1 MDPAPRMRVTDLP
14 LAGLRVAIV
23 GRLASMSRRDAHK
36 LLRGHGAVPV
46 EASDEDVKLLVVGEA
61 GGGLAAVDELAGA
74 GPAAERLRQAI
85 DSGRV
90 SAWSETQL
98 WQRLGLIEEET
109 AARRLYTPAMLADLV
124 GVPLSV
130 VRRWHRRGLI
140 RPLREVCRLPYFD
153 FQEVVTARK
162 LAALLAA
169 GMSPQTIERQLTA
182 LAKLVPNVERP
193 LAQLSI
199 ILRDKDLLLRAG
211 GGLVDASGQMYMDFD
226 QPLEDEAADSWP
238 HATLPLAAAFPPA
251 HSEAFT
257 TPMCESPQEMPPLAA
272 SAQPPASRGGLLSS
286 DPTAQPAFC
295 PASSASLCQLAMAL
309 EDEERLAEAA
319 DAYRAA
325 MAAGGPTTEMCF
337 RLAEVLYRMGCLEA
351 ACERYYVTLEL
362 DEEFVEARANLGCVL
377 AESGR
382 LELAAAAFEGALRFH
397 PDYAD
402 AHYHL
407 AQVLNELGRDE
418 EAQTHYRR
426 FLELAPASPWAA
438 TARQRVRQPAGEDS
452 G

>member
-1 MDPAPRMRVTDLP
+1 
-14 LAGLRVAIV
+14 
-23 GRLASMSRRDAHK
+23 
-36 LLRGHGAVPV
+36 
-46 EASDEDVKLLVVGEA
+46 
-61 GGGLAAVDELAGA
+61 
-74 GPAAERLRQAI
+74 
-85 DSGRV
+85 
-90 SAWSETQL
+90 
-98 WQRLGLIEEET
+98 
-109 AARRLYTPAMLADLV
+109 
-124 GVPLSV
+124 
-130 VRRWHRRGLI
+130 
-140 RPLREVCRLPYFD
+140 
-153 FQEVVTARK
+153 
-162 LAALLAA
+162 
-169 GMSPQTIERQLTA
+169 
-182 LAKLVPNVERP
+182 
-193 LAQLSI
+193 
-199 ILRDKDLLLRAG
+199 
-211 GGLVDASGQMYMDFD
+211 
-226 QPLEDEAADSWP
+226 
-238 HATLPLAAAFPPA
+238 
-251 HSEAFT
+251 
-257 TPMCESPQEMPPLAA
+257 MPPLAA
-272 SAQPPASRGGLLSS
+272 DAQAPTSRGGPLSS

-325 MAAGGPTTEMCF
+325 MAAGGPTAEMCF

-438 TARQRVRQPAGEDS
+438 TARQRVRQPVGEDS